1 MATAG
6 ETYFFLGGTRCGVHT
21 ILDSRPISLD
31 RLSLHEK
38 KSIYTVTSPFSDD
51 DWALSTCKTCYD
63 EQVMG
68 GPICCHWWAR
78 GEIPSDPLFTWH
90 E

>member
-21 ILDSRPISLD
+21 ILDSRPITLD

-38 KSIYTVTSPFSDD
+38 KSIYTVTSPI
-51 DWALSTCKTCYD
+51 LSHAGAQHHTA
-63 EQVMG
+63 
-68 GPICCHWWAR
+68 WR
-78 GEIPSDPLFTWH
+78 G
-90 E
+90 